1 MIRLAVIVATAQ
13 NGVIGRNNALPWHLP
28 EDLRYFKRRTLGKP
42 IVMGRKTYESI
53 GRPLPGRTN
62 IVISRNAGF
71 AADGIKVVR
80 SLDEALRL
88 ADDIAQIDGVDELVV
103 IGGAEIYREA
113 LPRAERLYLTE
124 VHAVIQGDAVLPE
137 VDWAQ
142 WREVG
147 RERHAAEAPN
157 PYDYSF
163 VVYERAAG

>member
-1 MIRLAVIVATAQ
+1 MIRLAIIVAAAQ
-13 NGVIGRNNALPWHLP
+13 NGIIGRNNALPWHLP

-124 VHAVIQGDAVLPE
+124 VHAVIQGDAVLPDI
-137 VDWAQ
+137 DWAQ

>member
-1 MIRLAVIVATAQ
+1 
-13 NGVIGRNNALPWHLP
+13 
-28 EDLRYFKRRTLGKP
+28 
-42 IVMGRKTYESI
+42 MGRKTYESI

-157 PYDYSF
+157 P
-163 VVYERAAG
+163 